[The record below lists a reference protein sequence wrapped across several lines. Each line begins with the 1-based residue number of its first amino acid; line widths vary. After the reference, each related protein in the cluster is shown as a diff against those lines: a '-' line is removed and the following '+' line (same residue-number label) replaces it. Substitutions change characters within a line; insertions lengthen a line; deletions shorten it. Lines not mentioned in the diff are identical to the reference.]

1 MNYANDYKAIIYN
14 EEYIDDK
21 NTTFIANGESGRVV
35 KILKEQWLLIMMER
49 LSISQKVL

>member
-1 MNYANDYKAIIYN
+1 MLMITKTIIYN

-35 KILKEQWLLIMMER
+35 KILKDAMVVDYDGTLI
-49 LSISQKVL
+49 

>member
-21 NTTFIANGESGRVV
+21 NTTFIANGESGRVSLEDLEV
-35 KILKEQWLLIMMER
+35 VYDE
-49 LSISQKVL
+49 